1 MSMESGKFSIL
12 LALPL
17 LLCHHSNVNDFKRLR
32 KEVSELRNNLIALAR
47 RLRQSD
53 RGVRENWTELMALG
67 AIQRAEG
74 QSTPTQIALEL
85 ELRSSNLAQILGE
98 LDGRGLIQR
107 TPDPAD
113 KRKVRL
119 SLTEAGFALVQETRA
134 MRDSWLENAMETSL
148 SLEEQA
154 QLIAAG
160 DLMRRLALSS
170 QSSPEKQ

>member
-1 MSMESGKFSIL
+1 MHPGKFTIL
-12 LALPL
+12 LVIQL
-17 LLCHHSNVNDFKRLR
+17 LLCQHSNVSKIKRLR
-32 KEVSELRNNLIALAR
+32 KDVSELRNNLIALAR

-53 RGVRENWTELMALG
+53 RGVSENWTGLMALG

-74 QSTPTQIALEL
+74 QATPTQIALEL
-85 ELRSSNLAQILGE
+85 ELRSSNLAQVLGE
-98 LDGRGLIQR
+98 LDERGLIQR

-119 SLTEAGFALVQETRA
+119 SLTEAGLTLVRETRA
-134 MRDSWLENAMETSL
+134 KRDNWLADAMETCL

-160 DLMRRLALSS
+160 ELMRRLAISS
-170 QSSPEKQ
+170 QSRPQKLE